1 MITNKCPKCG
11 NRHTLC
17 VKAMNYKETQFTHGY
32 FSGAGFGVG
41 SGGGGLGGGGGTI
54 HATPQTKRAKAF
66 DEPRKRSVSPVLLLL
81 PLIGVV
87 LFSLA
92 QCSGQMFD
100 TGAMPQPDPGAD
112 SSQKM
117 MYAID
122 HFSHLMLYKV
132 FPVAIAVAGVIAV
145 LVLPSR
151 AKRLS
156 KENDAF
162 NETFVEP
169 ILRRYAEI
177 QYCENCATLFDNSG
191 HAVSGDQEGFAYLM
205 SLAQDEKTEKS
216 ADAST

>member
-1 MITNKCPKCG
+1 MIINKCPKCG
-11 NRHTLC
+11 NRHTFF
-17 VKAMNYKETQFTHGY
+17 VKAMNYRETLFTDGY
-32 FSGAGFGVG
+32 FSGAG
-41 SGGGGLGGGGGTI
+41 LGGGPGGVGLGVGGGNI
-54 HATPQTKRAKAF
+54 HTTTQTKRAKAF
-66 DEPRKRSVSPVLLLL
+66 DEPRKRSVSTVLLAL
-81 PLIGVV
+81 PLIGVA
-87 LFSLA
+87 LFSLGQFSA
-92 QCSGQMFD
+92 QTLD
-100 TGAMPQPDPGAD
+100 TGAMLQPDAGTN
-112 SSQKM
+112 SSQEM
-117 MYAID
+117 MYTID
-122 HFSHLMLYKV
+122 HFSHLMINKV

-162 NETFVEP
+162 NETVVAP
-169 ILRRYAEI
+169 LLRRYAEI